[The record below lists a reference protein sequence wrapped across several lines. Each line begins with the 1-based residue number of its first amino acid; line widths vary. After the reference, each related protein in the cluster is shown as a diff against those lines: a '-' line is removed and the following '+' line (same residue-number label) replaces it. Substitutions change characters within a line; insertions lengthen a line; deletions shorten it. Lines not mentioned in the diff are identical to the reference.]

1 MSTIAPKIPTVPP
14 PPVPNAPPPRRLGKV
29 LIAAGVLAVALIV
42 VGLIQRRSRTI
53 DLRIATGQ
61 KGGTFLPLG
70 EELAK
75 DVTRD
80 HKNYRMKA
88 LESKGSPF
96 SIDMLEKKEC
106 ELALVSN
113 NSKGQEFEGEHV
125 RLIAPLYPETLQI
138 VVRTG
143 ANIKEPADLANK
155 KIAVGPAASGTE
167 TIAWQVLEHF
177 GIGKNK
183 VQAINIAPLEAA
195 EKLATNELDAVFVVA
210 GLRAPVVERMLT
222 KAENQLLSLGP
233 PDKVGGPI
241 DGIHIDAPYLL
252 QSVIPERT
260 YGEKPAEPVGTV
272 GVRALLV
279 TRDDVDEEVVFEI
292 TEALFQNKL
301 HLAQK
306 EKLLAQLTEK
316 FDPADAPYPVHP
328 GADRYLRRN
337 EPSLVE
343 RNVDLISLF
352 LAFGGI
358 GWSGVTALHAWRK
371 NSQKGRIELYFANL
385 AELTKSAR
393 NATTLPELEELLH
406 ALNETESKALSEL
419 ASERLEAND
428 AFRVL
433 QEGLRSIEEDLL
445 RHRAEIVAR
454 RAGATS

>member
-1 MSTIAPKIPTVPP
+1 MTESKAPKPTPTVPP
-14 PPVPNAPPPRRLGKV
+14 PPIPNAVPPRRAGKV
-29 LIAAGVLAVALIV
+29 IIIGALLLVVVVAVAFV
-42 VGLIQRRSRTI
+42 RQRSRTI
-53 DLRIATGQ
+53 DLKIATGQ

-70 EELAK
+70 VELAK
-75 DVTRD
+75 DVERE
-80 HKNYRMKA
+80 HPHYKVLP

-96 SIDMLEKKEC
+96 SIDMLEKKEV

-125 RLIAPLYPETLQI
+125 RMIAPLYPETLQI
-138 VVRTG
+138 VVRSG
-143 ANIKEPADLANK
+143 ANIAAPGDLANK
-155 KIAVGPAASGTE
+155 KVAIGPAASGTE

-177 GIGKNK
+177 GVKKDRIT
-183 VQAINIAPLEAA
+183 AINMPPLDAA
-195 EKLATNELDAVFVVA
+195 EKLAAGELDAVFVVA
-210 GLRAPVVERMLT
+210 GLRAPVVEKMLA

-241 DGIHIDAPYLL
+241 AGLHVDQPYLL
-252 QSVIPERT
+252 ESVIPERT
-260 YGEKPAEPVGTV
+260 YGDKPAEPVGTV

-292 TEALFQNKL
+292 TQSLFQNKL

-316 FDPADAPYPVHP
+316 FDPADAPYPLHP

-343 RNVDLISLF
+343 KNVDLISLF

-358 GWSGVTALHAWRK
+358 GWSGLTALHAWRK

-385 AELTKSAR
+385 AELTKGSRTA
-393 NATTLPELEELLH
+393 NSIYEIDELLG
-406 ALNETESKALSEL
+406 ALNDTEAKALSEL
-419 ASERLEAND
+419 ASERLEANN

-433 QEGLRSIEEDLL
+433 QEGLRTVEEDLL
-445 RHRAEIVAR
+445 RHKAELKASRA
-454 RAGATS
+454 